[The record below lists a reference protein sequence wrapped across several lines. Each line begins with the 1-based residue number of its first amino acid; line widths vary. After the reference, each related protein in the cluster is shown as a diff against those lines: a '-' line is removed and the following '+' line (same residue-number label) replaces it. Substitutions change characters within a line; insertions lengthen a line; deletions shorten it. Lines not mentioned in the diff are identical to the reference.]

1 MTNGDGRIE
10 IPLKKSGN
18 YTVVEREAPQH
29 YMISE
34 EPAQNVTVVYDEV
47 AEVTFFNDPYGT
59 LRIEKKSNTGMNL
72 PGAGHHS
79 RAY

>member
-10 IPLKKSGN
+10 IPLSKSGN
-18 YTVVEREAPQH
+18 YTVIEREAPQH

-47 AEVTFFNDPYGT
+47 AEVTFLMTPT
-59 LRIEKKSNTGMNL
+59 VLCVLRKNPT
-72 PGAGHHS
+72 PA
-79 RAY
+79 